1 MSSVPVNN
9 KGLLS
14 DKHLLSWLLA
24 IGYWLLAIGYWLLAK
39 QSCYRFYYA
48 CYKKQRNVIKQW
60 HFSCKGLTLGP
71 KFRHSL
77 SLKLLRVVLLA
88 ALLVGLVL
96 GCAQIVLNIFSVK
109 ENIAT
114 EAQRISEM
122 FLASST
128 QAAYDVDKKSAL
140 RVVEGLLKNEAVRHA
155 AIVIGDA
162 QSKHKEVLAEKQRD
176 LSHISTRWLTDPILG
191 REKEVV
197 RALKER
203 MPGEDESYYGD
214 LEITLDTAFFGKAFI
229 YNSIIILTSGILRSL
244 VLGVLLYLI
253 YHWMLTRPIA
263 RLVRHL
269 SSIDPNHPG
278 ERLLPTPRGYEQS
291 ELGIWVNTANQ
302 LLYTIERNSRL
313 RREAET
319 SLQRMAKH
327 DFLTGLPN
335 RQQLQQRLDSIL
347 VESRRNQRKVAV
359 LCVGLDDFKSIN
371 EQYSYQNG
379 DRLLLALADRLRAN
393 EDYFGSLARL
403 GGDQFALVQADIEH
417 PYEAAELAQ
426 LVLDGLEAP
435 FALEGKQ
442 TVRLRATIGITLF
455 PQDGDSA
462 EVLLQRA
469 EHTMTLA
476 KSYARSGYQFYIAS
490 VDSKIRKRRRLE
502 KDLREALDK
511 NQLSVVFQPQVAYPN
526 RRVVGVE
533 ALLRWKHPQHGWV
546 PPNQFIPLAEQNGLI
561 IPISDWA
568 LEQCCK
574 QLQQWH
580 NSGFDGLRM
589 AINLS
594 TVQLRHAGL
603 PQIISRL
610 MQDYQLPRGAL
621 ELEVT
626 ETTLMEDITAA
637 ARHLRRLRESGALI
651 AIDDFGTGYSSLN
664 YLRSLPLDKI
674 KIDKSFVQDVLD
686 DEDDATIVRTIIQL
700 GKNLGMQVIAEGVET
715 HEQEAYIIAQGCHE
729 GQGYLYSK
737 PMPAEAVAS
746 WIKQADSK
754 NAKARD

>member
-1 MSSVPVNN
+1 L
-9 KGLLS
+9 K
-14 DKHLLSWLLA
+14 
-24 IGYWLLAIGYWLLAK
+24 
-39 QSCYRFYYA
+39 
-48 CYKKQRNVIKQW
+48 
-60 HFSCKGLTLGP
+60 P

-77 SLKLLRVVLLA
+77 SFKLLRVVLLA

-96 GCAQIVLNIFSVK
+96 GCAQIVLNVFSVK
-109 ENIAT
+109 DNIAN
-114 EAQRISEM
+114 EGQRITDM

-128 QAAYDVDKKSAL
+128 QAAYDLDKKSAM
-140 RVVEGLLKNEAVRHA
+140 RVVEGLLKNEAVCYA
-155 AIVIGDA
+155 AIVIVNEQD
-162 QSKHKEVLAEKQRD
+162 KHEEVLIEKHRD
-176 LSHISTRWLTDPILG
+176 LVQMPTRWLTDPILG
-191 REKEVV
+191 QEK
-197 RALKER
+197 KIER
-203 MPGEDESYYGD
+203 PLEGYMPNHDNYYYGD
-214 LEITLDTAFFGKAFI
+214 LIITLDTAYLGKAFV
-229 YNSIIILTSGILRSL
+229 YNSIIILVSGILRSL

-269 SSIDPNHPG
+269 SNIDPNHPG

-291 ELGIWVNTANQ
+291 ELGIWINTANQ

-319 SLQRMAKH
+319 SLQRMARH

-335 RQQLQQRLDSIL
+335 RQQLQKQLDGIL
-347 VESRRNQRKVAV
+347 LEARRSLRKVAV

-371 EQYSYQNG
+371 EQYSYQSG

-393 EDYFGSLARL
+393 EDFSGSLARL

-435 FALEGKQ
+435 FEMEDGQA
-442 TVRLRATIGITLF
+442 VRLRATIGITLF

-490 VDSKIRKRRRLE
+490 VDSKIRKRRKLE
-502 KDLREALDK
+502 KDLHEAFDK
-511 NQLSVVFQPQVAYPN
+511 KQLSLVFQPQVAYPH
-526 RRVVGVE
+526 RQIVGVE
-533 ALLRWKHPQHGWV
+533 ALLRWKHPQHGFV
-546 PPNQFIPLAEQNGLI
+546 PPDQFIPLAEQNSLI

-574 QLQQWH
+574 QLHQWH
-580 NSGFDGLRM
+580 QEGLLGLRM

-594 TVQLRHAGL
+594 TVQLRHVGL
-603 PQIISRL
+603 PQIISKLMHNYRL
-610 MQDYQLPRGAL
+610 PPGAL

-626 ETTLMEDITAA
+626 ETTLMEDIQAA
-637 ARHLRRLRESGALI
+637 AQHLRALRESGALI

-715 HEQEAYIIAQGCHE
+715 REQEAYIIAQGCHE

-737 PMPAEAVAS
+737 PMPAEKLAT
-746 WIKQADSK
+746 WIKQG
-754 NAKARD
+754 RH